1 MPFVLDCH
9 LQFKGHWEEDLSSLH
24 RRWLRSTKDSAAD
37 VLQVEEKEKAEDG
50 LHQHHLP
57 SKREA
62 KATRKATAAGPAEDA
77 EDRGQGSGSPIHE
90 HIKQPEGHRKGE
102 AEVDGQDA
110 AAEPG
115 GQVEERRGEVEEE
128 EGGVEDWPDEESVD
142 EDVGRVAVIR
152 SVEGEVLLQIEH
164 LAGHGRKAR
173 EVMADGHDVVVVR
186 EEEDEGKAN
195 GLGGVL

>member
-1 MPFVLDCH
+1 MD
-9 LQFKGHWEEDLSSLH
+9 E
-24 RRWLRSTKDSAAD
+24 
-37 VLQVEEKEKAEDG
+37 

-142 EDVGRVAVIR
+142 EDVG
-152 SVEGEVLLQIEH
+152 LLQIEH

>member
-1 MPFVLDCH
+1 MGC
-9 LQFKGHWEEDLSSLH
+9 
-24 RRWLRSTKDSAAD
+24 TK
-37 VLQVEEKEKAEDG
+37 
-50 LHQHHLP
+50 HHLP

-128 EGGVEDWPDEESVD
+128 EGGVEDWPDEEGVD

-152 SVEGEVLLQIEH
+152 SVEGKVLLQIEH

-173 EVMADGHDVVVVR
+173 EVMAQRHDVVVVR

-195 GLGGVL
+195 GWEVFL